1 MPSIDVAHD
10 PDVSLNESQAADFLG
25 FSVRTLQAWRWRGE
39 GPKFCKIGRS
49 VRYPRREL
57 VAFQQSKTVASTTE
71 ANMRGASL

>member
-1 MPSIDVAHD
+1 MLSAEAAHD
-10 PDVSLNESQAADFLG
+10 PDAALNESEAADFLG
-25 FSVRTLQAWRWRGE
+25 FSIRTLQAWRWRGG

-71 ANMRGASL
+71 ANTRGSSL

>member
-10 PDVSLNESQAADFLG
+10 PDVALNESQAADFLS
-25 FSVRTLQAWRWRGE
+25 FSVRTLQAWRWRSE
-39 GPKFCKIGRS
+39 GPPFCKIGRS

-71 ANMRGASL
+71 ANTRGSSL